1 MSTDFQKI
9 KEIASASLM
18 PDFFAVRIQEEGL
31 FASMQQLIA
40 KIKLPNPLPQLD
52 RIQQIAGTAT
62 DPNGFIDAIKAHNL
76 WSTLRDVLARLKVK

>member
-18 PDFFAVRIQEEGL
+18 PDFFAVRIEEEGL
-31 FASMQQLIA
+31 FGAMQQLIS

-52 RIQQIAGTAT
+52 RIQQLAGTAT
-62 DPNGFIDAIKAHNL
+62 DPNAFIDAIKAHNL
-76 WSTLRDVLARLKVK
+76 WTTLRDVLARLKVK